1 MCMDEIRPGYG
12 LPEGR
17 GGLLVLIDGL
27 YHMVSDPW
35 CSRGPRRAP
44 VAAIFRWAATR
55 IGTIGGPSRTGV
67 GLHALHARTVRTAL
81 GYREGHRSG
90 GRRGPCV
97 PGSPLQTEFGHCP
110 VTTLNSNL
118 NRLRI

>member
-27 YHMVSDPW
+27 YHIGSDPW

-44 VAAIFRWAATR
+44 VAAIFRWEVTC
-55 IGTIGGPSRTGV
+55 TGMNSGLEQTCV
-67 GLHALHARTVRTAL
+67 GLHKLYARPVRTAL
-81 GYREGHRSG
+81 GYREGYRSG
-90 GRRGPCV
+90 GRNRPLV
-97 PGSPLQTEFGHCP
+97 PGGPLQTALQTAFVHH
-110 VTTLNSNL
+110 L
-118 NRLRI
+118 